1 MRVSFLEGCRASAR
15 RATVLSCGRSNRPS
29 PPGVGRLKQPLS
41 PLPGSPFGSFRFSPQ
56 PHPPTFLPIFSNN
69 FADSKKSYTFALAF
83 GQEAAKGQPTR
94 RRPPRPQRTGH
105 PAVQSWPP
113 RQRRQQPP
121 ESKNIVKSF
130 GNSKICRNFANATGK
145 TGRGP
150 HLRRQRPRKRGG
162 QSLAH

>member
-69 FADSKKSYTFALAF
+69 FADSKKKLYLCTRFRA
-83 GQEAAKGQPTR
+83 GGRQRAANTAPATPATAH
-94 RRPPRPQRTGH
+94 RPPGRAVLAT
-105 PAVQSWPP
+105 PATASAA
-113 RQRRQQPP
+113 
-121 ESKNIVKSF
+121 S
-130 GNSKICRNFANATGK
+130 
-145 TGRGP
+145 
-150 HLRRQRPRKRGG
+150 RK
-162 QSLAH
+162 QKYC

>member
-15 RATVLSCGRSNRPS
+15 RATVLCCGRSNRPS

-94 RRPPRPQRTGH
+94 RQ
-105 PAVQSWPP
+105 PP